1 MQSLVLL
8 LIFGTVF
15 VFSYFVL
22 MAVTAR
28 RRMLIAR
35 MEQYTK
41 RIYEADNR
49 ARKPK
54 ESINLKKLF
63 QKSSKIFAARSFA
76 KTMEAELIKADI
88 PLRGEEFVLIN
99 VLCVLGM
106 GILAFIFTG
115 NFVLGWVGASAGFIV
130 PKYVVKAAKQKRVAR
145 FNAQIGDALI
155 IMANSLRAGF
165 SFLQAMELV
174 SKEMPAPISVE
185 FARALREMNL
195 GTATEE
201 ALQNLCNRVE
211 SEDLDLVITAVLIQR
226 QVGGNLSQILEGISH
241 TIRERVRIK
250 GEIKTL
256 TAQGRISGMIV
267 GALPVGMGLILAV
280 INPGY
285 IGILFSDSLGLV
297 LIVAGVILQLIG
309 VALIKKIVDIK
320 V

>member
-130 PKYVVKAAKQKRVAR
+130 PKYVVKAAKQKEWPDSMPR
-145 FNAQIGDALI
+145 
-155 IMANSLRAGF
+155 S
-165 SFLQAMELV
+165 AM
-174 SKEMPAPISVE
+174 
-185 FARALREMNL
+185 R
-195 GTATEE
+195 
-201 ALQNLCNRVE
+201 
-211 SEDLDLVITAVLIQR
+211 
-226 QVGGNLSQILEGISH
+226 
-241 TIRERVRIK
+241 
-250 GEIKTL
+250 
-256 TAQGRISGMIV
+256 
-267 GALPVGMGLILAV
+267 
-280 INPGY
+280 
-285 IGILFSDSLGLV
+285 
-297 LIVAGVILQLIG
+297 
-309 VALIKKIVDIK
+309 
-320 V
+320 